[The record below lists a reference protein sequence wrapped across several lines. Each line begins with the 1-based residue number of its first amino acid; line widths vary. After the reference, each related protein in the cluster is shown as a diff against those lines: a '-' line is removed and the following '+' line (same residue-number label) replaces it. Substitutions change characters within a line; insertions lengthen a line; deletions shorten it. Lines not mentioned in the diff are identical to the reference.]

1 MAKSIKFKD
10 NIYLDT
16 SSISHKKGNT
26 REPLNTYLNSIIES
40 GQNENGWWFK
50 NADGTM
56 VCTKTLAGTP
66 NSVDLWDNIIYYKD
80 ISVGNWAKTFTALI
94 DVQVSSSTLQYWC
107 NINNAN
113 ETSGGTVRLLR
124 PSNNPL
130 YYEVQILAIGRWK

>member
-26 REPLNTYLNSIIES
+26 RQPLNAYLNSIIES

-50 NADGTM
+50 YVDGTM
-56 VCTKTLAGTP
+56 ICTKMLAGTP
-66 NSVDLWDNIIYYKD
+66 DSVTPWTSGIYYKD
-80 ISVGNWAKTFTALI
+80 IPVGNWAKSFTALI
-94 DVQVSSSTLQYWC
+94 NVQVSSSSTQYWC
-107 NINNAN
+107 NIGGVN

-124 PSNNPL
+124 PDNNPV
-130 YYEVQILAIGRWK
+130 YYETRILAIGRWK